1 MHTSRRVVGLAF
13 AVVALVAL
21 ARPGLV
27 QAECPYYAIPP
38 ATDAAR
44 SAREVIVGTVVENV
58 GGQLY
63 DFRLHIDH
71 VLRGPA
77 QVGDVRRFTSLY
89 PGWPFAMSGGKLTL
103 TDKGLPFPPCEPIPG
118 WKGNVIA
125 FSLDA
130 LAPDG
135 KTRYNAA
142 SWISGRLPIGRDVP
156 RTTVARMR
164 EIAALPPTDTA
175 LFTSGAA
182 TTAGSVSGALV
193 AVAASSFAVAM
204 ILLGRGSSRRLL
216 GRG

>member
-27 QAECPYYAIPP
+27 QAECPYYPIPP

-58 GGQLY
+58 DGQLY
-63 DFRLHIDH
+63 DFRLRIDH

-77 QVGDVRRFTSLY
+77 QVGVVRRFTFLF
-89 PGWPFAMSGGKLTL
+89 PGWPVVKSGGKLV
-103 TDKGLPFPPCEPIPG
+103 PPCEPIPG
-118 WKGNVIA
+118 WEGNVIA
-125 FSLDA
+125 FSLNA
-130 LAPDG
+130 LASDG

-142 SWISGRLPIGRDVP
+142 SWISGRLPIYRDVP
-156 RTTVARMR
+156 RTTLARIR

-182 TTAGSVSGALV
+182 TTAGSLSGALV
-193 AVAASSFAVAM
+193 AVAASSFAVAT
-204 ILLGRGSSRRLL
+204 ILLGRRSSRRLL